1 MDRFRVKLHLFFRV
15 VGGVKRNGENEVSRA
30 DEFAPVDERN
40 CLRRVKKA
48 DELRTA
54 FDSSK
59 GE

>member
-1 MDRFRVKLHLFFRV
+1 VKLPLFFRV
-15 VGGVKRNGENEVSRA
+15 VGGVKRNGGSEVSRA
-30 DEFAPVDERN
+30 DEFVPIDERN

-54 FDSSK
+54 FDSTK